1 MDLPADRTGPRPE
14 GPLIWVHDPPPT
26 DRAAAAELMRQ
37 MAAERDDLE
46 VLVTGMQTAPDWT
59 RAIKALPVLHLDSA
73 PEETLRSAAGFLD
86 RWRPTLALFFP
97 PNMPKVAIRLAD
109 ERGTGLFLIVSDVPA
124 EWRIRW
130 RAGLSGTRRLLSRFD
145 HIFAQSVDGA
155 SQLRAIGLSTLQI
168 TPCGLLSEGSAALRC
183 SERERDALAALLA
196 GRPVWLGACL
206 HPEEDDIVLAAH
218 ASALRQA
225 HRLLLI
231 LAPDDPARG
240 PALAA
245 RLRAQGWSVALRSDD
260 EEPESET
267 QIYVADTE
275 EELGLWLRLAPVCF
289 MGGTL
294 VPGAGPDPYCAAALG
309 SAILHG
315 PETAPH
321 RRHYRRLS
329 AAEASRVVRGAKS
342 LAEAV
347 ADLLAPDTA
356 ATMARAAWDVSTEG
370 TIATERVAHRLLKA
384 LDRAEAG

>member
-1 MDLPADRTGPRPE
+1 MDLPADRTGQRPD
-14 GPLIWVHDPPPT
+14 GPLIWVHDPPPAE
-26 DRAAAAELMRQ
+26 RAAAAELMRQ
-37 MAAERDDLE
+37 MLAERSDLS
-46 VLVTGMQTAPDWT
+46 VLLTGKQGLSDWT
-59 RAIKALPVLHLDSA
+59 HAIEALPLVHLDRV
-73 PEETLRSAAGFLD
+73 PEESQRSAADFLD

-97 PNMPKVAIRLAD
+97 PNMPKLAIRLAD

-130 RAGLSGTRRLLSRFD
+130 RAGVSGTRRLLSRFD
-145 HIFAQSVDGA
+145 HIFAQSLDGA

-183 SERERDALAALLA
+183 SEREREALAALLA
-196 GRPVWLGACL
+196 GRPIWLAAC
-206 HPEEDDIVLAAH
+206 PRPGEDDMVVAAH
-218 ASALRQA
+218 ASVLRQA
-225 HRLLLI
+225 HRLLLV
-231 LAPDDPARG
+231 LVPDDVARG

-245 RLRAQGWSVALRSDD
+245 RLRAEGWSVALRSDD

-275 EELGLWLRLAPVCF
+275 DELGLWLRLAPVCF

-329 AAEASRVVRGAKS
+329 LAEASRIVRGEKS
-342 LAEAV
+342 LAEAL
-347 ADLLAPDTA
+347 ADILAPDTA